1 MVISDIKPGS
11 VAHRSGALSSGDQL
25 LAINGQP
32 LHNLSLVSIITTKNK
47 RLPNPKFSLTNVF
60 FSVFKDTAF
69 NILQNS
75 PEDIITLKIRKRD
88 LTEDWSN
95 IHKHNAKMTLQ
106 SFSNIE
112 IKAVVHSGED
122 SGHHTDSP
130 NNSAKESER
139 SHGSNEN
146 GNSAVF
152 TVELIKQD
160 SGPLGLTIAGSE
172 DVNQPVLL
180 SGLIEGNT

>member
-1 MVISDIKPGS
+1 MIFVNF
-11 VAHRSGALSSGDQL
+11 Q
-25 LAINGQP
+25 
-32 LHNLSLVSIITTKNK
+32 
-47 RLPNPKFSLTNVF
+47 
-60 FSVFKDTAF
+60 DTAF

-95 IHKHNAKMTLQ
+95 IHKNNAKLTLQ

-112 IKAVVHSGED
+112 TKAVIHSGED
-122 SGHHTDSP
+122 SGHHTESP

-139 SHGSNEN
+139 SHTSSNETSN
-146 GNSAVF
+146 TVVF
-152 TVELIKQD
+152 TVELIKQE

-172 DVNQPVLL
+172 DVTQSILL
-180 SGLIEGNT
+180 SGLVEGMKNFNTFELKPAV

>member
-1 MVISDIKPGS
+1 MIS
-11 VAHRSGALSSGDQL
+11 VNFQ
-25 LAINGQP
+25 
-32 LHNLSLVSIITTKNK
+32 
-47 RLPNPKFSLTNVF
+47 
-60 FSVFKDTAF
+60 DTAF

-95 IHKHNAKMTLQ
+95 IHKNNAKLTLQ

-112 IKAVVHSGED
+112 TKAVIHSGED
-122 SGHHTDSP
+122 SGHHTESP

-139 SHGSNEN
+139 SHTSSNETSN
-146 GNSAVF
+146 TVVF
-152 TVELIKQD
+152 TVELIKQE

-172 DVNQPVLL
+172 DVTQSILL
-180 SGLIEGNT
+180 SGLVEGMKNFNTFELKPAV